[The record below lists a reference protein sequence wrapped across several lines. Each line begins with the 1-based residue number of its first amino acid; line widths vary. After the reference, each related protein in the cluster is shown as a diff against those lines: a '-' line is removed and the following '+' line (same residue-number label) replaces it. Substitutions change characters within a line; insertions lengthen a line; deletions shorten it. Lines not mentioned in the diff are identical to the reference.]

1 MTPLPASTE
10 TAPSDG
16 CPADHYFRFH
26 ARHTHLGP
34 VFGNDW
40 FALKAEGFARFF
52 GTPVFLVAQTVIV
65 AAWIAL
71 NVLGLTK
78 FDLYPFIL
86 LNLAFS
92 LQAAYAA
99 PLILLAQTRQAD
111 RDKAHADADA
121 QHREAIAQASER
133 QLTLAARQSAHMME
147 LLQQNTELTE
157 LVRDLSLRI
166 EALTV
171 EMHGK
176 VVQKEH
182 SSQGSPAHGPDPQ
195 SA

>member
-1 MTPLPASTE
+1 MKTDSKASKPTLPAE
-10 TAPSDG
+10 IPD
-16 CPADHYFRFH
+16 DYFRFH
-26 ARHTHLGP
+26 LPHVHLGP

-65 AAWIAL
+65 AIWIGL
-71 NVLGLTK
+71 NVAGYTK
-78 FDLYPFIL
+78 FDVYPFIL

-121 QHREAIAQASER
+121 QHREALA
-133 QLTLAARQSAHMME
+133 LAAEQRQVLAEQHSGQMME
-147 LLQQNTELTE
+147 LLQQNTQLTE
-157 LVRDLSLRI
+157 VIKELSQRI
-166 EALTV
+166 EVLTV
-171 EMHGK
+171 EMHSK
-176 VVQKEH
+176 VVQAK
-182 SSQGSPAHGPDPQ
+182 
-195 SA
+195 